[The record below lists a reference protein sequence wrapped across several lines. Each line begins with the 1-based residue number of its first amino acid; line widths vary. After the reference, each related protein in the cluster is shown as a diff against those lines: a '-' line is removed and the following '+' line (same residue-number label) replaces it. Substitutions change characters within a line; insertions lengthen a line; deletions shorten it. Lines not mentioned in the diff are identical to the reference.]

1 MRIEQVAVIGAGP
14 LGRKLAYLSARSGF
28 RTVLEDLLPSNLR
41 TAQEEIAPKVDG
53 LEFAGTIEAAVRQAD
68 LVMDTVPDELESKL
82 ELFSL
87 VDRMAPPATIIATP
101 SRALSIGD
109 LASCTYRGER
119 CVAVEL
125 PVSAGMDEPGAAMTL
140 VKTADTRPEVV
151 EAVEAY
157 FRALGF
163 EVNVRVDGWQPV

>member
-1 MRIEQVAVIGAGP
+1 MPIQQVAIIGAGP
-14 LGRKLAYLSARSGF
+14 FGRKLAYLSARSGF
-28 RTVLEDLLPSNLR
+28 RTILEDILPSNLR
-41 TAQEEIAPKVDG
+41 AAQEEIAHGLSG
-53 LEFAGTIEAAVRQAD
+53 LEFAATIEAAVRNAD

-109 LASCTYRGER
+109 LASCTYRADR

-125 PVSAGMDEPGAAMTL
+125 PEDGGAAVTL
-140 VKTADTRPEVV
+140 VTTPDTSPEV
-151 EAVEAY
+151 EKAVMEF
-157 FRALGF
+157 FRGLGF
-163 EVNVRVDGWQPV
+163 EPDVRVDGWQPV